1 MRSPRMRAAVPVL
14 CMQLLTYTRAGLLR
28 DVDIA
33 RKEHSGCLG
42 RSFFAGDG
50 HITMA
55 AYTGRRGTAISYR
68 VSKHDQYSSN
78 SFAQTRRREFRR
90 TVF

>member
-1 MRSPRMRAAVPVL
+1 MRSPRMRTAVPVL
-14 CMQLLTYTRAGLLR
+14 RMQLTDIGAGFLR

-33 RKEHSGCLG
+33 RKEHSGCSG

-68 VSKHDQYSSN
+68 VSKHDQYTSN
-78 SFAQTRRREFRR
+78 SFVQTRRREFIP